1 MDNSST
7 LVIQYQN
14 QAIIEGQLQKAHREN
29 TTLCI
34 VKVNLEFDPKK
45 GGFFK
50 DMILTVYD
58 FLDHSHFINVGKGEF
73 FFFIQNSKIHTT
85 VKILKNLLLS
95 MRLKEQ
101 KGLNGIGVTSFE
113 KNEDINDALKRAHE
127 LAYSSTLSN
136 PKEVH
141 YATSSFSYSQKNSQN
156 GLKSI
161 FVKEPRV
168 LAYGFYKEAPI
179 MQKGEV
185 LEYNENKFVLK
196 LSREYLSFLKREP
209 FIYIENSLVPD
220 IMRADIIS
228 INHDDSTIQLSEVKF
243 LEDSPVH
250 RKNIRVTPHK
260 PILSSFDFEELYHAD
275 AVISDISKNSI
286 LVTTQLQKVEELVA
300 KDLKHKKFNL
310 SFNIEDEDGTFES
323 IRLNAMIFKITGNQI
338 ILNIYPDEKIENQIN
353 DYIIK
358 CQKLLLLEAQGIRV

>member
-1 MDNSST
+1 MDNLST
-7 LVIQYQN
+7 LVMQYQN
-14 QAIIEGQLQKAHREN
+14 HAIIEGQLQKAKREN

-34 VKVNLEFDPKK
+34 VKVNLEFDPKN
-45 GGFFK
+45 GELFK
-50 DMILTVYD
+50 NMILTVYD
-58 FLDHSHFINVGKGEF
+58 FLDHAHFINVGKGEF

-101 KGLNGIGVTSFE
+101 SGLNGIGVTSFE
-113 KNEDINDALKRAHE
+113 KGEDINVALKRAHE
-127 LAYSSTLSN
+127 LAQSSNDSN

-141 YATSSFSYSQKNSQN
+141 YATSSFSYSDRVSHN
-156 GLKSI
+156 GLKSV
-161 FVKEPRV
+161 FVKEPKV

-185 LEYNENKFVLK
+185 LEYSESRFVLK
-196 LSREYLSFLKREP
+196 LSKEYLSFLKREP

-220 IMRADIIS
+220 IMRSDIIS
-228 INHDDSTIQLSEVKF
+228 INHDDSTIELSEVKF

-260 PILSSFDFEELYHAD
+260 PMLSSFDFEDIYHTD

-286 LVTTQLQKVEELVA
+286 LITTQLPKVEELVA
-300 KDLKHKKFNL
+300 KDLRHKKFEL
-310 SFNIEDEDGTFES
+310 SFNIEEEDGTSENL
-323 IRLNAMIFKITGNQI
+323 RLSAMIFKIAGNQI
-338 ILNIYPDEKIENQIN
+338 VLNTYPDTKTENKIN